1 MIRESCVVVVVGM
14 NIWITAGSSP
24 VALQRMKDPYR
35 QLGTPDIHEVAIPCH
50 ISCTNEQRVGY
61 AAML

>member
-1 MIRESCVVVVVGM
+1 MIRESCVVVVGM
-14 NIWITAGSSP
+14 NTCITAGSSP
-24 VALQRMKDPYR
+24 VALQRMKR
-35 QLGTPDIHEVAIPCH
+35 SLSSIGTPDIHEVAIPCH